1 MRMSLISNVVDEND
15 YHYARRGTMTTLPM
29 WVLGRGANDHDGC
42 VAMRLTGRAGE
53 GHMWVGGSTPQ
64 TPKAPAPPPRALKG
78 SRRRAG
84 Y

>member
-15 YHYARRGTMTTLPM
+15 YHYAGRGTMTTLPM
-29 WVLGRGANDHDGC
+29 WLLGRRTNDH
-42 VAMRLTGRAGE
+42 VASVAIRQAGRAGE
-53 GHMWVGGSTPQ
+53 GDMWVGGSTPQ

-78 SRRRAG
+78 PRRRAG

>member
-1 MRMSLISNVVDEND
+1 MRMILICNVVDEND
-15 YHYARRGTMTTLPM
+15 YHYARRGTMPTLI
-29 WVLGRGANDHDGC
+29 VGSIGRGLITMMP
-42 VAMRLTGRAGE
+42 VWSMRLTGRAGE

-64 TPKAPAPPPRALKG
+64 TPKASAPPPRALKG